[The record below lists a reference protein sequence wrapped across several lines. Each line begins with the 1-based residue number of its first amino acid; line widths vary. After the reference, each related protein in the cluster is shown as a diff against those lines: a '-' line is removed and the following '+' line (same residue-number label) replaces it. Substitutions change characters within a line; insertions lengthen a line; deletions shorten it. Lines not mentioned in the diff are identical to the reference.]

1 LANASTSVASGTV
14 SGHWTLAGSPY
25 LIQGSIYIPQDSTL
39 LIDPGVT
46 VNFQTSFT
54 PYLLVQGQLLAMGA
68 IGDSIYF
75 TAADTTHGFHGIRFM
90 NAALNGVADTQ
101 TTLLQHKIWQRT
113 RRYIYDSKWRRTIV

>member
-1 LANASTSVASGTV
+1 MKTKYILFALFVINFGLLTLKSFSSTPVSSGTV

-25 LIQGSIYIPQDSTL
+25 LIQGSIYIPQDSIL

-68 IGDSIYF
+68 
-75 TAADTTHGFHGIRFM
+75 
-90 NAALNGVADTQ
+90 V
-101 TTLLQHKIWQRT
+101 
-113 RRYIYDSKWRRTIV
+113 